1 MSDRN
6 ISRRV
11 IAYRTYNV
19 YAMRDGNAVYIG
31 DVDVAGKPSLKTIAT
46 ERGEKQV
53 ILTLKST
60 TWETYAMNVD
70 DFMEKACLSKTEVEE
85 NK

>member
-1 MSDRN
+1 MTDRN

-31 DVDVAGKPSLKTIAT
+31 EVDVAGKPSLKIIAK

-60 TWETYAMNVD
+60 TWKTYTMTVE
-70 DFMEKACLSKTEVEE
+70 DFMEKAVLSKTEIEE